1 MPARPPFALQ
11 RSGAPRRPRVRRGRR
26 GWALLWLGWLW
37 LLCGAALAQTSPA
50 PAERPPALLADAAGS
65 VALWPAI
72 TLWADASA
80 QATPE
85 QALAQLPAFEAPKA
99 GSTLGVRQD
108 AVWLYASVAV
118 DPASAGRWT
127 LDINHPDLNRIDVY
141 VLQGSRLLRHVALG
155 TEIPRAERPLRVRTP
170 AVELALQPGQRY
182 ALLLR
187 VQTRGAM
194 ILPITLNTPP
204 AMLERALNEHIL
216 QGVLTGL
223 ALCLILYSLA
233 QWMSLREPLFLQY
246 ALMTTGSVLYSLHF
260 FGIGQQ
266 YLWGHSPWLTDH
278 AVGLSSLMAL
288 GGSFLFMS
296 QAVAGDV
303 PHSRFLRFMRM
314 GAVGAAA
321 LCLAHALDLL
331 SLKQVAMAVSLLG
344 PMPALL
350 SLPGALRRARSGDPI
365 GTTLLVAWFIYG
377 AGAAVS
383 IGVINGAIP
392 VNFWSMH
399 SFQISATVD
408 MLLFMRVLGLRTQ
421 ALRVAALH
429 ARQERD
435 ALHSLAHSD
444 ALTGLPNR
452 RALQAALA
460 SALAHV
466 GPDNLLAVY
475 ILDLDGFKPVN
486 DLYGHDVGDE
496 LLVAATH
503 RLQGTLRQSDLIA
516 RLGGDEF
523 VVVTGQLQS
532 PQQAHDL
539 GQKLL
544 DAFHAPFA
552 LDTVQIKVGLT
563 IGYAMAP
570 EDSMDAATLLK
581 LADAAMYS
589 GKQSGKFCLRR
600 NRGDLALS
608 SA

>member
-1 MPARPPFALQ
+1 MLPRLNPMPTAL
-11 RSGAPRRPRVRRGRR
+11 RRTPQR
-26 GWALLWLGWLW
+26 GWPLLWLAWLCW
-37 LLCGAALAQTSPA
+37 LCGAALPWAALAQTGPLPA
-50 PAERPPALLADAAGS
+50 QRTPALLADSAGS
-65 VALWPAI
+65 VALWPAV
-72 TLWADASA
+72 TLWADASG
-80 QATPE
+80 QATLE
-85 QALAQLPAFEAPKA
+85 QALARLSAFETPQASA
-99 GSTLGVRQD
+99 TLGVRQD
-108 AVWLYASVAV
+108 AVWLHASLAV

-141 VLQGSRLLRHVALG
+141 VLQADRVLRHVALG
-155 TEIPRAERPLRVRTP
+155 TDIPRAERPLPARTP
-170 AVELALQPGQRY
+170 AVALELLPGQRY

-216 QGVLTGL
+216 QGVLAGL

-246 ALMTTGSVLYSLHF
+246 ALMTSGSLLYSLHF

-278 AVGLSSLMAL
+278 AVGLSSFMAL
-288 GGSFLFMS
+288 AGSFLFMS
-296 QAVAGDV
+296 QAVAGDA
-303 PHSRFLRFMRM
+303 PQSRFLRLMRR
-314 GAVGAAA
+314 GAVGAAV
-321 LCLAHALDLL
+321 LGLAHALDLL
-331 SLKQVAMAVSLLG
+331 SLKQVATIVSILG

-350 SLPGALRRARSGDPI
+350 SLPGALRRARAGDPI
-365 GTTLLVAWFIYG
+365 GTTLLVAWLVYAG
-377 AGAAVS
+377 GAATI

-392 VNFWSMH
+392 VNFWSLH

-421 ALRVAALH
+421 ALREAALH

-460 SALAHV
+460 SALAHADA
-466 GPDNLLAVY
+466 GNLLGVY

-496 LLVAATH
+496 LLVAVTH
-503 RLQGTLRQSDLIA
+503 RLRSTLRQTDLIA

-523 VVVTGQLQS
+523 VVVTERLLS

-552 LDTVQIKVGLT
+552 LGSVQIQVGLT
-563 IGYAMAP
+563 IGYAIAP
-570 EDSMDAATLLK
+570 DDGMDAATLLK
-581 LADAAMYS
+581 RADAAMYS